1 MEEQRNEKDVND
13 SNNSVNETE
22 EQDTVDNDTSTNEE
36 TKVVSK
42 EDDSVKKT
50 DNGDIESNDE
60 ESAIE
65 DEDSDKTGF
74 SLPDNIN
81 WKSVLIWGVVG
92 FIFAFILVFL
102 VSLISGTLAFVLGR
116 LFLFGIVF
124 FIAGAGIRL
133 LLQIFAP
140 KIFEDEKEEEA
151 HLYNDDVSNI
161 SEENSDI
168 GSNIDTSID
177 DKIETDPLWSEE
189 KKEDDKKSSKNVLDK
204 EKIKSKFGKDTD
216 YIKVDGSDA
225 VFPNNAELMAE
236 GIRTMI
242 NKDEDN

>member
-13 SNNSVNETE
+13 NNVNENE
-22 EQDTVDNDTSTNEE
+22 EQETVDNKTSVSEE
-36 TKVVSK
+36 TKIVSN

-50 DNGDIESNDE
+50 DNDDVESNDE
-60 ESAIE
+60 DSEIVE
-65 DEDSDKTGF
+65 DEDSDKSGF

-81 WKSVLIWGVVG
+81 WKSILIWGVVG
-92 FIFAFILVFL
+92 FVFAFILVFL

-116 LFLFGIVF
+116 LFLFGIIF
-124 FIAGAGIRL
+124 FVVGAGIRL

-140 KIFEDEKEEEA
+140 EVFEEENEES
-151 HLYNDDVSNI
+151 HLYNDDISNI

-168 GSNIDTSID
+168 GNNINTSID

-189 KKEDDKKSSKNVLDK
+189 KKEDDKKSSKNVSEN
-204 EKIKSKFGKDTD
+204 EKIKSKFGKDSD